1 MNEEIVFHDL
11 ECGAYRADLELW
23 RELADEFGDPV
34 VDLGAGTGRVTLD
47 LAAAGHDVI
56 AVDIDPVLLA
66 ELSRRAE
73 LLPVR
78 TVTADV
84 REVRLDVRVPLVVVP
99 MQTVQL
105 LGGKDGRD
113 ALFASM
119 RDCLAPGGVFAAAIA
134 EDVEPYSADAM
145 VPFEVAEH
153 DGVRFESDPFA
164 IEADGDAYILHHAR
178 VVQEADGSRRAA
190 HRQTR
195 LDRLDADTLERE
207 GAGHGFTV
215 LPRRWIAQTDEHVGS
230 AVVMLGA

>member
-23 RELADEFGDPV
+23 RELADEYGDPV
-34 VDLGAGTGRVTLD
+34 VDLGAGTGRVSLD
-47 LAAAGHDVI
+47 LAAAGHEVI
-56 AVDIDPVLLA
+56 AVDIDGVLLA

-84 REVRLDVRVPLVVVP
+84 REVRLDTEVPLVVVP

-105 LGGKDGRD
+105 LGGKAGRD
-113 ALFASM
+113 ALFAAM
-119 RDCLAPGGVFAAAIA
+119 RACLAPGGVFAAAIA
-134 EDVEPYSADAM
+134 EDVEPYSADEM
-145 VPFEVAEH
+145 VAYETVEH
-153 DGVRFESDPFA
+153 RGVRYESDPFA
-164 IEADGDAYILHHAR
+164 IEEVGDAYILHHAR
-178 VVQEADGSRRAA
+178 VVQEPNGRRRAA

-207 GAGHGFTV
+207 GAEHGFSV
-215 LPRRWIAQTDEHVGS
+215 LPRRFVDQTDEHVGS